1 MFGVLLPFMQ
11 QGSTRYVNRTSPQP
25 QIRLQIIIFRSSE
38 GFITFGINI
47 LHSLHRL
54 GVLN

>member
-1 MFGVLLPFMQ
+1 MIGVLLPFMQ